1 LAAALLFASV
11 TGVADRAT
19 AQGTLGYPQQTVPLR
34 EPEPKRPT
42 DPDTPSPAD
51 RNAAID
57 ACGRETARRMSVP
70 KQDVRIGNVQVQK
83 DARGRSSFSVEWS
96 VPDGQKGRCEC
107 AGGTVLS
114 WNASPAG
121 DSSRVM
127 VDESCVRSV
136 ARRLGKRPADIDV
149 LDIEGD
155 EHGLATVLWESYQGE
170 RGQCRVNR
178 GLVEKVEFD

>member
-1 LAAALLFASV
+1 MLAVALLFASV
-11 TGVADRAT
+11 TAVADRAV
-19 AQGTLGYPQQTVPLR
+19 AQGTLGYPQQAVPPR
-34 EPEPKRPT
+34 EPEPERRT
-42 DPDTPSPAD
+42 APDTPSPAD
-51 RNAAID
+51 RSGAIE

-70 KQDVRIGNVQVQK
+70 KQAVRIGNVQAQK
-83 DARGRSSFSVEWS
+83 SAPGRNAFSVEWF

-114 WNASPAG
+114 WNASPVH
-121 DSSRVM
+121 DS

-155 EHGLATVLWESYQGE
+155 ERGLATVLWESYQGE
-170 RGQCRVNR
+170 RGRCLVNR